1 MVSADPGAIATMWS
15 ILVIALLMVGG
26 SFWLVLPQYTF
37 PVYPSDW
44 IEDQFITVNFDEDL
58 RGKTFLE
65 LVPPAK
71 AATDAAGTY
80 ASNPIYDEIFG
91 MAQGAEAERVAGSL
105 FGSMQQYPFTNRQS
119 ALRIS
124 LWRGYAGQCLRLT
137 MSGVECQVLASL
149 PRCHQFGLV
158 SSG

>member
-1 MVSADPGAIATMWS
+1 MWS
-15 ILVIALLMVGG
+15 ILVIALLMVVARFG
-26 SFWLVLPQYTF
+26 SFCPSTRS

-71 AATDAAGTY
+71 RMAATDAAGVRKQPHLRR
-80 ASNPIYDEIFG
+80 NFWHV
-91 MAQGAEAERVAGSL
+91 GAEAERVAGSL
-105 FGSMQQYPFTNRQS
+105 FGSMQQVSIHEQ
-119 ALRIS
+119 AIS
-124 LWRGYAGQCLRLT
+124 SYVFPSGGYVAVPTMSGLT
-137 MSGVECQVLASL
+137 MSGVGCQVLASASM
-149 PRCHQFGLV
+149 PQFV